1 MNGQIKFMN
10 LYLNNGLRH
19 FKMTT
24 KFQTEMAR
32 ISLQTFTSKAS

>member
-19 FKMTT
+19 FEMNK
-24 KFQTEMAR
+24 KFHTEMSR
-32 ISLQTFTSKAS
+32 LSFQTFTS